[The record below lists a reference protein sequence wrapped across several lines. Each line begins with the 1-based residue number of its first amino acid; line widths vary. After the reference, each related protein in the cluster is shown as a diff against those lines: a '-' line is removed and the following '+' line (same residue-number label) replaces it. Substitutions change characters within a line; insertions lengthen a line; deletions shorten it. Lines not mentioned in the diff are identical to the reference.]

1 MAALP
6 THETLPAD
14 HKAAI
19 RQMKQALRAQ
29 IGDVRAV
36 FDKLSARISER
47 LQEIETLSRRPEV
60 WPTVPFRD
68 IAEGTVSDEQRAA
81 IKRRGCAVIKGHF
94 PREQAL
100 AWDTA
105 MLEYLDRNHFDD
117 VYKGRRQLL
126 RFAGGF
132 APGDLPDLLVAL
144 ANAGAA
150 ER

>member
-47 LQEIETLSRRPEV
+47 LQEIETLKAAGGRSGQ
-60 WPTVPFRD
+60 PFRSA
-68 IAEGTVSDEQRAA
+68 ISPKEQ
-81 IKRRGCAVIKGHF
+81 
-94 PREQAL
+94 
-100 AWDTA
+100 
-105 MLEYLDRNHFDD
+105 
-117 VYKGRRQLL
+117 
-126 RFAGGF
+126 
-132 APGDLPDLLVAL
+132 
-144 ANAGAA
+144 
-150 ER
+150 